1 MLPAGIHGG
10 TGQVWVDTDRVI
22 LGVAGS
28 KIAAASDPL
37 LQSWTE
43 HAVNTGGDNYLW
55 REGGDY
61 YLVRPRHGRLT
72 TLELLRSPDLVQWEP
87 LGDFLADGH
96 YTDPGTDCSCPNLLD
111 LGNGRR
117 LLLFFAHN
125 QGPQYYIGA
134 ADLRQGRFTIEEHG
148 RMNYGPV
155 MRGSLHAPSGFVGPD
170 GRCIALWNVFECR
183 VQEDFCGAR
192 GGLMSLPRRL
202 SLNRQSTGGGF
213 DKRELNPLCIE
224 PIEEL
229 ASLRLPPVR
238 VRDVSVPANGEVVLS
253 GIRGKAMELEAVVDP
268 RQAREVGLRVL
279 RSPHGEEQTTIALSL
294 HAWAWPWK
302 GNRRELVLDVSQASL
317 SPAVASRTPEVGP
330 LYLPDGEP
338 LRLRVFVDR
347 SIVEVFANGRQCL
360 TLRAYPTREDS
371 TGVSVFARGSEAS
384 LLSLDAYP
392 MKSIWPELKGEE
404 GQ

>member
-1 MLPAGIHGG
+1 
-10 TGQVWVDTDRVI
+10 
-22 LGVAGS
+22 
-28 KIAAASDPL
+28 
-37 LQSWTE
+37 
-43 HAVNTGGDNYLW
+43 
-55 REGGDY
+55 
-61 YLVRPRHGRLT
+61 
-72 TLELLRSPDLVQWEP
+72 
-87 LGDFLADGH
+87 
-96 YTDPGTDCSCPNLLD
+96 
-111 LGNGRR
+111 
-117 LLLFFAHN
+117 
-125 QGPQYYIGA
+125 
-134 ADLRQGRFTIEEHG
+134 
-148 RMNYGPV
+148 